1 MRPGF
6 LYNQNTLNPMEVI
19 AQQTSLSLNS
29 RLSKQLQVKPL
40 AYGEE
45 VEFELLNA
53 YKKEKGREEPSC
65 PELWAHVER
74 QTIYDPGQNQNV
86 LIENII
92 SWQPMTTPTGEIIHK
107 PVVKKPEFIK
117 GVCKVKYDEP
127 DTYIYMMRS
136 NGNVDNPF
144 RKGKRRIFRI
154 RNKKRELTEQ
164 LETIDLSWSAEK
176 LIRETLDW
184 NGRRAIVE
192 KLNQS
197 PDQKFHIRAGKTE
210 LDKML
215 LELITMAK
223 QFPKKV
229 IMASEDREAKIRVQI
244 ADCESMRLLTYDR
257 TERAWRQMLNGG
269 KDVRELCTVDPD
281 KDRVDAILEHF
292 RTEEGRKHYMSLLGQ
307 LQSIFKAT
315 A

>member
-1 MRPGF
+1 
-6 LYNQNTLNPMEVI
+6 METI
-19 AQQTSLSLNS
+19 TQQVSLSLNS

-40 AYGEE
+40 AHGEE

-53 YKKEKGREEPSC
+53 FKKEKGREEPSC

-86 LIENII
+86 LIENIV
-92 SWQPMTTPTGEIIHK
+92 SWEPMNTPTGEIIHK
-107 PVVKKPEFIK
+107 PRVKKPEFIK
-117 GVCKVKYDEP
+117 GVCKVRYDQP

-144 RKGKRRIFRI
+144 RAGKRRVFRI

-164 LETIDLSWSAEK
+164 LETIDLSYTAEK
-176 LIRETLDW
+176 LIREQLDW
-184 NGRRAIVE
+184 AGKKAVVE

-197 PDQKFHIRAGKTE
+197 PDAKFHIRAGQHE

-215 LELITMAK
+215 LELIQLAK
-223 QFPKKV
+223 QYPKKV
-229 IMASEDREAKIRVQI
+229 ILASDDKQAKIRVQI
-244 ADCESMRLLTYDR
+244 ADCEAMRLLTYDR
-257 TERAWRQMLNGG
+257 TERSWRQMLNGG
-269 KDVRELCTVDPD
+269 KEVRELCIVDPD
-281 KDRVDAILEHF
+281 KDRVEALLEHF
-292 RTEEGRKHYMSLLGQ
+292 RTDEGRKHYMSLLGQ
-307 LQSIFKAT
+307 LGQIFKAT